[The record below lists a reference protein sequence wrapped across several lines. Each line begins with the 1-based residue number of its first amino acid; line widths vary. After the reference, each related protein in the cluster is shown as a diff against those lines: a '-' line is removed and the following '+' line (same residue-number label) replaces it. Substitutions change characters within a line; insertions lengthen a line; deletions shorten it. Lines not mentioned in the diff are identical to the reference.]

1 MLHYQLPFEHQ
12 DIHYDTIQ
20 ETDRD
25 QVISIL
31 TNYFG
36 PFEPMNH
43 SVGITAQDFA
53 KFAELMTDYVIEK
66 KLSLIAKDKKTQKVV
81 SVTIL
86 KDFVE
91 DLPIDVPEVCPK
103 LLPVFALMGELVGH
117 YLEENPNIE
126 KGYIMEL
133 LVGITVPT
141 YWNRG
146 ISTILWGA
154 SENVASKHGFQK
166 IVSCVTGLASQHIT
180 LQKLHY
186 QDFFSIPYKT
196 FVFEEK
202 LVFEGIKEI
211 SACKLVE
218 KNIQNAF

>member
-1 MLHYQLPFEHQ
+1 MLHYKIPFEHQ
-12 DIHYDTIQ
+12 DICYDTIR
-20 ETDRD
+20 ESDSPE
-25 QVISIL
+25 VVNIL

-43 SVGITAQDFA
+43 SVGITAEDFA
-53 KFAELMTDYVIEK
+53 QFAQLMTNYVIEK
-66 KLSLIAKDKKTQKVV
+66 KLSLIARDKKTQKVV

-86 KDFVE
+86 KDFMDE
-91 DLPIDVPEVCPK
+91 LPIDVEAVCPK
-103 LLPVFALMGELVGH
+103 LLPVFALMGNLAGQYIEKNLDI
-117 YLEENPNIE
+117 EEN
-126 KGYIMEL
+126 KVMEL

-154 SENVASKHGFQK
+154 SEKVAYEHGYKK

-186 QDFFSIPYKT
+186 KESCSIPYKD
-196 FVFEEK
+196 FIY
-202 LVFEGIKEI
+202 EGSIIFQGITEI
-211 SACKLVE
+211 LSCKLVE
-218 KNIQNAF
+218 KNIQDAF